1 MEILD
6 HSNLTKYEFFP
17 DVFGRVLMNG
27 EHMTFFLVEILAGKR
42 VPLHRHPHEQMGIC
56 LAGEAEFIS
65 GKDKRIVRKGMVY
78 RMKPN
83 EEHEVRVIGSENG
96 LFLDVFSPPRLEYVS
111 KQKSLQENQAKKAQI
126 SRVAGIDG

>member
-27 EHMTFFLVEILAGKR
+27 EHMTFFLVEILAGRR

-56 LAGEAEFIS
+56 LEGEAEFIS
-65 GKDKRIVRKGMVY
+65 GTTKRIVRKGMVY
-78 RMKPN
+78 RIDPN
-83 EEHEVRVIGSENG
+83 EEHEVKVIGSENG
-96 LFLDVFSPPRLEYVS
+96 LFLDVFSPPRTEYVV
-111 KQKSLQENQAKKAQI
+111 KQKSFEEN
-126 SRVAGIDG
+126 SV